1 MPKPPNDAKAT
12 KRCQS
17 HQTMP
22 KPPNDAKALE
32 LVAQLETTGLTG
44 TANAAMNNMV
54 AQAE

>member
-1 MPKPPNDAKAT
+1 
-12 KRCQS
+12 
-17 HQTMP
+17 MP